1 MMTVFLLLLVL
12 KLLMLSHFLSSP
24 SLLMKIVIALNESD
38 SILAPGTINNSVF
51 STWSIKTILTVVL
64 SFSFNNHATRTDFLL
79 QSERSND
86 CSCVL
91 NAINYDN
98 RNNNNKGTK
107 QQLDHYKTGVTKL
120 IKIHHAKLNVHQL

>member
-79 QSERSND
+79 QSESND